1 MPMVIVTK
9 NAVMT
14 QLILS
19 APPSS
24 PTSVGSAVAKI
35 ICPSED
41 MSMPIISEAKTS
53 GTLFCLR

>member
-1 MPMVIVTK
+1 MVIVTK